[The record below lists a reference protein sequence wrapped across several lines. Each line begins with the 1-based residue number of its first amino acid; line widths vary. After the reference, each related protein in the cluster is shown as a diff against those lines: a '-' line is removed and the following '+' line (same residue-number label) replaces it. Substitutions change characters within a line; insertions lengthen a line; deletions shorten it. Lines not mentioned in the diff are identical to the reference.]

1 MSPFGESL
9 VSMEKKARNK
19 SNDPR
24 IEGGRGQKIVAL
36 VQTLTLDRK
45 VKESRAWFLELN
57 ADFDFTL

>member
-1 MSPFGESL
+1 
-9 VSMEKKARNK
+9 MEKKARNK